1 MVSVFEREK
10 MNDRGYGK
18 KGGADRGVWG
28 GGKKLEG
35 GQETRVELHYQQP
48 SLASLAHLIHL
59 HFVFGGCVIY
69 NLVI

>member
-10 MNDRGYGK
+10 MNERGYGK
-18 KGGADRGVWG
+18 KGGADRGVR

-59 HFVFGGCVIY
+59 PFVFGGCVIY